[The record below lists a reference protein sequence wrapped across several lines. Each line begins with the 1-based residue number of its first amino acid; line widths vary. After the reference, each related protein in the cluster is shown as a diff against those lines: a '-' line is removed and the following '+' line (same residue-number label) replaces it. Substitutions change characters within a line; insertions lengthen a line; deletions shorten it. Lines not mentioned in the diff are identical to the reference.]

1 MASLAIYKTR
11 CDVCASKF
19 NTTTALLRHRVETSH
34 YRTRGRVRYIRQ
46 VLQWTRDR
54 LASPKNKNGKVYE
67 LQAMDKWDCRKYQFL
82 PTSESRWYVIF
93 LFFVLHTLE

>member
-1 MASLAIYKTR
+1 MKNGLLCFFSTSLLA
-11 CDVCASKF
+11 
-19 NTTTALLRHRVETSH
+19 ALTSH
-34 YRTRGRVRYIRQ
+34 YCARGTVRYIRQ

-54 LASPKNKNGKVYE
+54 LASPKNKNGKVYQ

-82 PTSESRWYVIF
+82 PTSKSRWYVIF